1 MMDFDVISVR
11 SVEEALEAL
20 SKYEDDARV
29 IAGGQSL
36 LNILKQG
43 LMAPEVLVDIHG
55 VEAIGGIEGGDALRI
70 GAGVTHRAVE
80 QSDVLRE
87 SFPIFE
93 EMERHLATVQI
104 RNWGTL
110 GGNLCIADPTGDA
123 APCLLVHD
131 AAVRLEKKG
140 GGRDLPLADFFVD
153 YYETVLEPDELLTQI
168 TVPRPPAHTG
178 SAYEKFRNVEGDA
191 PIIGAA
197 ARITLDAGG
206 QKVED
211 VRIALGGA
219 AGVPLLCVDAEKVL
233 RGQEASAEA
242 FAEAAEAAPAQAS
255 PIPDITAS
263 AEFKTKLTRV
273 LVKRVLEKARA
284 RARNGKV

>member
-11 SVEEALEAL
+11 SVEEAVEAL

-55 VEAIGGIEGGDALRI
+55 LESIRGIELEGDLRI
-70 GAGVTHRAVE
+70 GAGTSHRAVE
-80 QSDVLRE
+80 QSDVLRAT
-87 SFPIFE
+87 FPVFE

-123 APCLLVHD
+123 APCFLAYD
-131 AAVRLEKKG
+131 ASVRLEKKG
-140 GGRDLPLADFFVD
+140 GARDVPLADFFVD
-153 YYETVLEPDELLTQI
+153 YYETVLEPDEMLTQI
-168 TVPRPPAHTG
+168 TVPKPPAHTG
-178 SAYEKFRNVEGDA
+178 AAYEKFRNVEGDA

-197 ARITLDAGG
+197 VRVTLDEGG
-206 QKVED
+206 TKVED

-219 AGVPLLCVDAEKVL
+219 APVPLRCPDAEKVL
-233 RGQEASAEA
+233 LGQEASDEA
-242 FAEAAEAAPAQAS
+242 LAEAADKAPAQSS

-263 AEFKTKLTRV
+263 EAFKTKLTRV
-273 LVKRVLEKARA
+273 LVKRVLERALARA
-284 RARNGKV
+284 RDGGA